1 MGQMSLFS
9 CLCSLLGNLLWRV
22 FLIVNRFDWIVLED
36 FDTLAMTRNY
46 PTWGC
51 QNRHQNFENS
61 NHYWHHED
69 VELVFWVYSPLLVLG
84 VLFGYLV
91 PSLVVLWSSVLLILK
106 MLPAVVIM
114 GVLNCSCLVFFLTIV
129 WCSLLFPCALC
140 CSLLLEC
147 PLMLLG
153 IFHCCC
159 WVLSFVVV
167 HPLLLSLI
175 AQWSPLLL
183 NMIFFFGIWTF
194 SPNTC
199 EVFILWFIM

>member
-61 NHYWHHED
+61 NHYWHHEH

-106 MLPAVVIM
+106 YFL
-114 GVLNCSCLVFFLTIV
+114 LLLLWVFSIALT
-129 WCSLLFPCALC
+129 WCS
-140 CSLLLEC
+140 SLLLFNALSC
-147 PLMLLG
+147 
-153 IFHCCC
+153 FH
-159 WVLSFVVV
+159 VLFVV
-167 HPLLLSLI
+167 PCYSN
-175 AQWSPLLL
+175 A
-183 NMIFFFGIWTF
+183 
-194 SPNTC
+194 
-199 EVFILWFIM
+199 LWCC